1 MLVVAIRTVLIYL
14 FLIIGMRLMG
24 KRQIGELQL
33 SELVTTL
40 LLSEMASLPATDP
53 NIPLAFSIL
62 PVSLLLLLEII
73 LPFLAARFPFLK
85 KMIDVVPSILIRKGE
100 IDPGEMSRM
109 RISMDELLSQLRL
122 KGVGDLRDVDYAI
135 LEQSGQLS
143 VLLKREK
150 QPLTPEDMSM
160 PGNTAG
166 LAHPVIIMGQ
176 VSAFNLSF
184 IGRDRQWL
192 HKRLAEKG
200 CRVSDVLL
208 YTVDDSGEE
217 TLLRRSAI
225 RKREQAAVAKAAA
238 SADNSGEKSCGGAP
252 KNKKASKVRK
262 KKKKRKTWH

>member
-1 MLVVAIRTVLIYL
+1 M
-14 FLIIGMRLMG
+14 
-24 KRQIGELQL
+24 
-33 SELVTTL
+33 
-40 LLSEMASLPATDP
+40 
-53 NIPLAFSIL
+53 

>member
-150 QPLTPEDMSM
+150 QPLTQ
-160 PGNTAG
+160 GGYVNAG
-166 LAHPVIIMGQ
+166 
-176 VSAFNLSF
+176 
-184 IGRDRQWL
+184 
-192 HKRLAEKG
+192 
-200 CRVSDVLL
+200 
-208 YTVDDSGEE
+208 E
-217 TLLRRSAI
+217 TRRGW
-225 RKREQAAVAKAAA
+225 R
-238 SADNSGEKSCGGAP
+238 
-252 KNKKASKVRK
+252 
-262 KKKKRKTWH
+262 TL